1 MNGPQCPPGGIC
13 TGNVDLA
20 GASGPCV
27 ENWVCTPWTTAGGA
41 SNQGT
46 RTCTDKSACPA
57 AANKPA
63 ETATLPALDIEFFKC
78 TVQPVF
84 DRKCS
89 QLACHGSETDRA
101 LRIYARGRLRNAETL
116 PVNTPNCNNTTPVPL
131 ATQCTGSLEGPC
143 RSCTHTPTEWQRDF
157 DSARGFALDQNLKQI
172 PAGQE
177 DSSDLIA
184 QPVVGGK
191 SHANIHLF
199 KSGDADY
206 TALKQ
211 WISGAKYAGTCPT
224 LD

>member
-1 MNGPQCPPGGIC
+1 MLVP
-13 TGNVDLA
+13 
-20 GASGPCV
+20 
-27 ENWVCTPWTTAGGA
+27 
-41 SNQGT
+41 T
-46 RTCTDKSACPA
+46 RTCTDKNACPA

-63 ETATLPALDIEFFKC
+63 ETTTLPALDLEFFKC
-78 TVQPVF
+78 NVQPVF

-101 LRIYARGRLRNAETL
+101 LRIYARGRLRNNETL
-116 PVNTPNCNNTTPVPL
+116 PINTPNCNNTMPVPL

-157 DSARGFALDQNLKQI
+157 DSARGFALDQNLQPI

-184 QPVVGGK
+184 QPIVGGK

-199 KSGDADY
+199 KIGDADY
-206 TALKQ
+206 TAIKQ